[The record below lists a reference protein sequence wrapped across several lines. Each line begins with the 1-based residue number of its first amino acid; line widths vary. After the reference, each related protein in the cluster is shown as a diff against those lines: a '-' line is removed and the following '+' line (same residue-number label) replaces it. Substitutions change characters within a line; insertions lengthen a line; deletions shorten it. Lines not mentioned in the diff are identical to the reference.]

1 MRKNWEEEVACQIKR
16 YDNNNHKNNNS
27 DSDADIW
34 WVSLDFFWKHAKDL
48 FRDVVKC
55 YKSYWTCEIKGL
67 STGA

>member
-1 MRKNWEEEVACQIKR
+1 MLIYGGFLWTSFGSMPR
-16 YDNNNHKNNNS
+16 
-27 DSDADIW
+27 
-34 WVSLDFFWKHAKDL
+34 DL